1 MGRVPVKEDRVGDEN
16 PGDKVRVIDRRWFN
30 SEGELKEA
38 IPASTVDTS
47 TEPPSIPEPDPP
59 PSEPVPELPLP
70 VRLPQRAV
78 LDVVDFLAQYA
89 MAFLTGQVPE
99 LGRDPQAARLFIDLL
114 AEVQKRTQGQLSA
127 QEAKVLDD
135 VLYQLRAH
143 YISPR

>member
-1 MGRVPVKEDRVGDEN
+1 MGRASVKEDRVGDEK

-30 SEGELKEA
+30 SEGELKEPIA
-38 IPASTVDTS
+38 ASPVATNV
-47 TEPPSIPEPDPP
+47 EPPTAPEPPP
-59 PSEPVPELPLP
+59 APAAPAPELPPP

-78 LDVVDFLAQYA
+78 LEVVDFLAQYA
-89 MAFLTGQVPE
+89 MAFLTGEVPE

>member
-1 MGRVPVKEDRVGDEN
+1 MDRGPVKEDRVGDEK
-16 PGDKVRVIDRRWFN
+16 PGDKVRVIDRRWF
-30 SEGELKEA
+30 SPEGELKDP
-38 IPASTVDTS
+38 IPASPVDTG
-47 TEPPSIPEPDPP
+47 TEPPTMPEPDPP
-59 PSEPVPELPLP
+59 PTAPAPELPPP

-135 VLYQLRAH
+135 VLYQLRAQ